1 MIHIYCG
8 NGKGKTTASIG
19 LAVRYFGAG
28 GKVYFYQFMKNG
40 TSSEVNILKNMG
52 IYVKA
57 CTPCN
62 KFTFKM
68 NDEEK
73 NAVREY
79 HNQMLAEISDIKE
92 KSLIILDEII
102 SAYNKNLVD
111 REKAEK
117 IILSFSDDNEI
128 VLTGRQPPEIF
139 LTNAD
144 YISEINEIKHP
155 YQKGISA
162 RKGIE
167 Y

>member
-1 MIHIYCG
+1 MFHIYCG

-79 HNQMLAEISDIKE
+79 HNQMLSEISDIKE
-92 KSLIILDEII
+92 KSLIILDEIF
-102 SAYNKNLVD
+102 
-111 REKAEK
+111 RR
-117 IILSFSDDNEI
+117 IIRILLTVRKPKKLYFRFQMIMKLSSRDD
-128 VLTGRQPPEIF
+128 
-139 LTNAD
+139 
-144 YISEINEIKHP
+144 SH
-155 YQKGISA
+155 QK
-162 RKGIE
+162 
-167 Y
+167 YF